1 MRPWVSRTHTK
12 WGRVACACH
21 SRPHTV
27 RGGREE
33 NPNICGPSSLADT
46 AEASRRPCLNQG
58 CPLTS
63 TYALW
68 HMFTLTHMNAH
79 IHTHI
84 NTYIYQKQLS
94 RTWQRGVNVITNSHK
109 HHWSIGVLPFWRCV
123 TPFQTPSSAQKK
135 AVLHTWGEPGGASSS
150 QCEPAPEPAQSAW
163 IQQFLL
169 LPKHGTRNQRSWSC

>member
-1 MRPWVSRTHTK
+1 MPVIPDLTQWEEAERKTQTSVGHLAWQTQQQQAGDPVSIKAVLWPQHMHCGTCSHLHT
-12 WGRVACACH
+12 WM
-21 SRPHTV
+21 
-27 RGGREE
+27 
-33 NPNICGPSSLADT
+33 
-46 AEASRRPCLNQG
+46 
-58 CPLTS
+58 LT
-63 TYALW
+63 Y
-68 HMFTLTHMNAH
+68 
-79 IHTHI
+79 THI

-94 RTWQRGVNVITNSHK
+94 RTWQRGVNVITNGHK
-109 HHWSIGVLPFWRCV
+109 HHWSIGVLPFWHCV